1 MSPAHDWLLSGAL
14 PKALLYL
21 TLTAL
26 LTTNVH
32 AEGPGKI
39 ESLYS
44 SRDFPLTANPAAA
57 QWKKV
62 KPVIAESDRYG
73 KPVAGHRTEIRSR
86 WTKDNLYL
94 LYVCPYE
101 TTYLKPSPST
111 TTETNKLW
119 EWDVAEVFI
128 GTDFENIDRYRELQ
142 VSPQGEWVDLDID
155 RKSPR
160 PEGGWGWNS
169 GFKVKARIDT
179 EKKIWFGEMRIPIR
193 SLYAQ
198 REKDVPRTKAGV
210 EMRINCFRIQGGPGE
225 ARIYI
230 AWQPPNKPSFHTPEA
245 FGRLVLV
252 K

>member
-1 MSPAHDWLLSGAL
+1 MS
-14 PKALLYL
+14 
-21 TLTAL
+21 
-26 LTTNVH
+26 
-32 AEGPGKI
+32 AENPGKI
-39 ESLYS
+39 ESRYS
-44 SRDFPLTANPAAA
+44 SGDFPLTADPAAA

-62 KPVIAESDRYG
+62 QPVIAENDRYG

-101 TTYLKPSPST
+101 TTFLKPAPST
-111 TTETNKLW
+111 ATETNKLW

-160 PEGGWGWNS
+160 PEGGWLWNS
-169 GFKVKARIDT
+169 GFSVKARIDA
-179 EKKIWFGEMRIPIR
+179 EKKIWFGEMRIPLR
-193 SLYAQ
+193 SLYAT
-198 REKDVPRTKAGV
+198 EKGASPIKAGA
-210 EMRINCFRIQGGPGE
+210 EMRINCFRIQGGSGA

-245 FGRLVLV
+245 FGRLILV